1 METVEWA
8 EKIAL
13 IFFACSG
20 VFFVAAAV
28 LFWKLHILSAIR
40 ILTGSARKKDLKSGQ
55 GVHQHDEGT
64 SPL

>member
-8 EKIAL
+8 GKIAL
-13 IFFACSG
+13 IFFACAG
-20 VFFVAAAV
+20 VFFVAATV
-28 LFWKLHILSAIR
+28 LFWRLHILRAIR

-55 GVHQHDEGT
+55 VIHQHEEGT